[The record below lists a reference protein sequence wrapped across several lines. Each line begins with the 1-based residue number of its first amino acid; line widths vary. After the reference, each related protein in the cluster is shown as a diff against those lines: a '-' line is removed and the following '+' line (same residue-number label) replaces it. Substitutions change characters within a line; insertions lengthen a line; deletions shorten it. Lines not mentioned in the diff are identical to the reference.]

1 MRCYL
6 KERDLY
12 GWKCQDARAAVS
24 ESSVLVAHFDDHFE
38 KSSFFRFSGGVACV
52 WGGREKESEK
62 KLGSERE
69 EKKIRKFKNKKRNS
83 ICRRLRIAKKR
94 EKNRVLSSN
103 SFNINV
109 RPQCNLI
116 FGPQKTGASELILN

>member
-24 ESSVLVAHFDDHFE
+24 ELSVLVAHFDDHFE
-38 KSSFFRFSGGVACV
+38 KSSFFFRFWGSCV
-52 WGGREKESEK
+52 CVGKERET
-62 KLGSERE
+62 GSERE

-83 ICRRLRIAKKR
+83 ICRRLRIAKR
-94 EKNRVLSSN
+94 EKKIASCRQTRSISMFALK
-103 SFNINV
+103 
-109 RPQCNLI
+109 CNLI
-116 FGPQKTGASELILN
+116 FGPKKQAYELILN